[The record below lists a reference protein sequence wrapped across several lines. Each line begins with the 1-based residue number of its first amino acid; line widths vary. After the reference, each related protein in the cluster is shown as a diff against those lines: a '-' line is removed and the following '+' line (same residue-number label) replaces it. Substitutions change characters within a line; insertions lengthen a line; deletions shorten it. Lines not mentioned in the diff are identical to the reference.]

1 MTPSSQ
7 IEIYETKDGQT
18 RIEIR
23 LEKDTLWLSQAQM
36 AELFERDSDSISLH
50 LKNIY
55 AEGELDESA
64 TTEES
69 SVVRK
74 EGKREVR
81 RKIRL
86 YNLDAA
92 ISVGYRVNSRK
103 GTQFRIWATTRLR
116 ELLTQGYT
124 QKLIKR
130 TPAGVSID
138 MEF

>member
-1 MTPSSQ
+1 
-7 IEIYETKDGQT
+7 
-18 RIEIR
+18 
-23 LEKDTLWLSQAQM
+23 M